1 MNTDKTN
8 WVITEGYS
16 ASILREVREL
26 FREYARSIEIDLC
39 FQNFEQELAELP
51 GNYAPQSGRLLLA
64 TPDGEPAGCVAL
76 MPFAE
81 GMCGE

>member
-1 MNTDKTN
+1 MLRV
-8 WVITEGYS
+8 VISPEEMET
-16 ASILREVREL
+16 VRVL
-26 FREYARSIEIDLC
+26 FREYTIDSLSFDVS
-39 FQNFEQELAELP
+39 FQDFEQELAELP